1 MSQGFGWVMKAEVWS
16 RFWSWILTN
25 LWHDL
30 KTVILVKAR
39 NSWVRCAFGNV
50 LHIQHLSPWQRG
62 HGYSR
67 PSQRLVKVLWRTA
80 GREFVLQR
88 KHFADRTC
96 KLFADRTCKL
106 FAGRTCKHFAEGT
119 SKELGLSS
127 FVLSCF
133 VVIVKVDVQF
143 SPTNIR
149 LVWRGSFLLPKGIDT
164 LTDTSRYEVYT
175 WGSSFI
181 SSKISSSSSSSRTTF
196 SKTNREIQPT
206 QLWVYPN

>member
-1 MSQGFGWVMKAEVWS
+1 MSQRFGWVMKAEVWS

-30 KTVILVKAR
+30 KAVILVKAR
-39 NSWVRCAFGNV
+39 NSLVRCAFGNV

-96 KLFADRTCKL
+96 KLFS
-106 FAGRTCKHFAEGT
+106 EGT
-119 SKELGLSS
+119 PKELGLSS
-127 FVLSCF
+127 FLLSCF

-149 LVWRGSFLLPKGIDT
+149 LVWRGSFLLPKGMDT

-196 SKTNREIQPT
+196 SKINREIQPT

>member
-1 MSQGFGWVMKAEVWS
+1 MFYIYNTWV
-16 RFWSWILTN
+16 L
-25 LWHDL
+25 
-30 KTVILVKAR
+30 
-39 NSWVRCAFGNV
+39 
-50 LHIQHLSPWQRG
+50 
-62 HGYSR
+62 
-67 PSQRLVKVLWRTA
+67 
-80 GREFVLQR
+80 GREGMDILGPVNGSSKSFDGRRVGNLFCRENILQIELAN
-88 KHFADRTC
+88 F
-96 KLFADRTCKL
+96 FS
-106 FAGRTCKHFAEGT
+106 EGT
-119 SKELGLSS
+119 PKELGLSS
-127 FVLSCF
+127 FVLTCF

-149 LVWRGSFLLPKGIDT
+149 LVWRGSFLLPKGMDT